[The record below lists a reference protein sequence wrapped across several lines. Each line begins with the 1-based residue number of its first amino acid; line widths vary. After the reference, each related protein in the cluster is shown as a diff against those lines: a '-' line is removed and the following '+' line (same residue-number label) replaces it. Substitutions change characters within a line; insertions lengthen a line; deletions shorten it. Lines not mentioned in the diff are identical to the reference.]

1 MNLVSH
7 DAKKES
13 SHGCFADAD
22 DHETSHLAEKLILNS
37 SVIDFCITDSGVQL
51 SQAIVC
57 ADGDEDRVKKV
68 QNLQHVSN

>member
-22 DHETSHLAEKLILNS
+22 DHEPSDLAEELILNS
-37 SVIDFCITDSGVQL
+37 SVIDCWITDSGVQL
-51 SQAIVC
+51 SQAIVS
-57 ADGDEDRVKKV
+57 ANGDKDRVKEV